1 MSKNDKPSVL
11 VVIERF
17 YPLVGGAENQCL
29 QISLGLKKKGY
40 DIAVVTKKW
49 LQEFVS
55 WEVIGEEK
63 LAVRRLGIP
72 GFSRWSDY
80 IGGIFL
86 ALYLIGQRKHFR
98 ILFVDSGIANVF
110 ASTAI
115 LIGKILGKKVV
126 AKVETP
132 GELVFSGPHAL
143 SPKKLVHPLI
153 KFRLYLAKRADYYIA
168 QTEEMKDEL
177 VSLGM
182 KKNLIMSFPNS
193 VDENLFKPLP
203 NDLSKKAIRQK
214 LLLPKD
220 KIIVMFCGRLV
231 ARKGLIYLLKA
242 WKETIKKSNNVVLVL
257 VGSGQNQPDT
267 VEGQL
272 RDFVKENALL
282 DKVIFTGEKNKLAVV
297 DCLKAADIFVYPSI
311 HPEGRS
317 LSVLEAMSSSL
328 PVVVSDIGGL
338 KEIVTDKV
346 NGFLV
351 EKENPEK
358 LSEAIE
364 KLINDKPLRDELG
377 KEGRKEVIEKYSLT
391 LSVKNHDQFLFS
403 IV

>member
-29 QISLGLKKKGY
+29 QVSLGLKKKDY

-49 LQEFVS
+49 RQEFAS
-55 WEVIGEEK
+55 WEEVGEEK
-63 LAVRRLGIP
+63 LAVKRLGIP

-80 IGGIFL
+80 IGGISL
-86 ALYLIGQRKHFR
+86 AIYLIGQRKHFQ

-115 LIGKILGKKVV
+115 LVGKILGKKVV

-132 GELVFSGPHAL
+132 GELIFSGPWAL
-143 SPKKLVHPLI
+143 SPKKFVHPLI
-153 KFRLYLAKRADYYIA
+153 KFRLYLAKKADYYIA
-168 QTEEMKDEL
+168 QTKGMKDEL

-182 KKNLIMSFPNS
+182 KKDLILPFPNS

-203 NDLSKKAIRQK
+203 NYLLKKTIRQK
-214 LLLPKD
+214 LFLPKD
-220 KIIVMFCGRLV
+220 KVIVMFCGRLV

-242 WKETIKKSNNVVLVL
+242 WKEIVKKSNNEVLVL

-267 VEGQL
+267 AEGQL
-272 RDFVKENALL
+272 RDFVKENALS

-297 DCLKAADIFVYPSI
+297 ECLKAADIFVYPSI

-317 LSVLEAMSSSL
+317 LSVLEAMSSGL
-328 PVVVSDIGGL
+328 PAIVTDIGGL
-338 KEIVTDKV
+338 KEIVTNNI
-346 NGFLV
+346 NGLLV
-351 EKENPEK
+351 EKENSLA
-358 LSEAIE
+358 LSQAIE
-364 KLINDKPLRDELG
+364 KLLVNKDLRDRFG
-377 KEGRKEVIEKYSLT
+377 SEGRKEVVDKYSLT
-391 LSVKNHDQFLFS
+391 LSIENTDRLLSS
-403 IV
+403 IK

>member
-1 MSKNDKPSVL
+1 MSKNDKFSVL

-17 YPLVGGAENQCL
+17 YPLVGGAETQCL
-29 QISLGLKKKGY
+29 QVTSGLKKRNY

-49 LQEFVS
+49 RQEFAS
-55 WEVIGEEK
+55 WEAVGEEK
-63 LAVRRLGIP
+63 LTVRRLGIP

-80 IGGIFL
+80 ISGLSL
-86 ALYLIGQRKHFR
+86 ANYLISQRKHFQ

-132 GELVFSGPHAL
+132 GELVFSGPRAL
-143 SPKKLVHPLI
+143 SPKKFVHPLI
-153 KFRLYLAKRADYYIA
+153 KFRLYLAKKADYYIA

-182 KKNLIMSFPNS
+182 KKDLILSFPNS

-203 NDLSKKAIRQK
+203 NDLQKKAIRQK
-214 LLLPKD
+214 LSWPKD
-220 KIIVMFCGRLV
+220 KVIVMFCGRLV

-242 WKETIKKSNNVVLVL
+242 WKEIVKKSNNVVLVL

-267 VEGQL
+267 MEGQL
-272 RDFVKENALL
+272 RDFVKENGLS

-297 DCLKAADIFVYPSI
+297 DCLKAADIFVHPSI

-317 LSVLEAMSSSL
+317 LSVLEAMSSNL

-346 NGFLV
+346 NGLLV
-351 EKENPEK
+351 EKENSKE
-358 LSEAIE
+358 LSEAME
-364 KLINDKPLRDELG
+364 RLINNRLLRDKLG
-377 KEGRKEVIEKYSLT
+377 KEGRKEVIKKYSLS
-391 LSVKNHDQFLFS
+391 LSVKNHDQFLSS

>member
-29 QISLGLKKKGY
+29 QVSLGLKKKGY
-40 DIAVVTKKW
+40 DITVATKKW
-49 LQEFVS
+49 RQEFASREAV
-55 WEVIGEEK
+55 GEEK

-80 IGGIFL
+80 ISGISL
-86 ALYLIGQRKHFR
+86 AIYLIGQRKHFL

-132 GELVFSGPHAL
+132 GELVFSGPRAL
-143 SPKKLVHPLI
+143 SPKKFVHPLI
-153 KFRLYLAKRADYYIA
+153 KFRLYLAKKADYFIA

-182 KKNLIMSFPNS
+182 KKNLILSFPNS

-203 NDLSKKAIRQK
+203 NDLSKKVIRQK
-214 LLLPKD
+214 LSLPKD

-231 ARKGLIYLLKA
+231 VRKGLIYLLKA
-242 WKETIKKSNNVVLVL
+242 WKEIVEKSNNVVLVL

-267 VEGQL
+267 VEDRL
-272 RDFVKENALL
+272 RVFVKENFLS
-282 DKVIFTGEKNKLAVV
+282 DKVIFVGEKNKFEVV
-297 DCLKAADIFVYPSI
+297 DYLKSADIFVHPSI

-317 LSVLEAMSSSL
+317 LSVLEAMSSGL
-328 PVVVSDIGGL
+328 PAIVTDIGGL
-338 KEIVTDKV
+338 KEIVTNNI
-346 NGFLV
+346 NGLLV
-351 EKENPEK
+351 EKENSLA
-358 LSEAIE
+358 LSQAIE
-364 KLINDKPLRDELG
+364 KLLVNKDLRDRFG
-377 KEGRKEVIEKYSLT
+377 SEGRKEVVDKYSLT
-391 LSVKNHDQFLFS
+391 LSIENTDRLLSS
-403 IV
+403 IK